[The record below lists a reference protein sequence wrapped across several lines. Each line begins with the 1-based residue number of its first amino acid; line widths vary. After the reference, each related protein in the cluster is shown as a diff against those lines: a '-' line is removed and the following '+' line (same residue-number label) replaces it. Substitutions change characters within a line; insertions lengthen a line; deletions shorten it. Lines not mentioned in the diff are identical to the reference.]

1 MPRRSEL
8 LRFLPIIVTLAGL
21 TAFAV
26 AGPAQA
32 SECEN
37 PDNITYV
44 QGRDHCLALQTYW
57 AGGTPETLAIYFHG
71 DVPSGR
77 PVDFVFGIARAVAL
91 RGANAVVL
99 IRPGFRGAGRRSSG
113 TATHDQYSF
122 MSRGRDEIDSIGVA
136 VARLKAHHRA
146 KRLVLMGSSGGAL
159 IAGVL
164 LGLRPDLV
172 DSVLLISC
180 PCDVPQLLFEK
191 GFRRSEFTQSPHKWL
206 EKANPKAKIVAI
218 SGSADRTTPPHHV
231 EKYIGAA
238 KARGHDA
245 QFLIVPG
252 GGHGGRQFG
261 PVVGFALNEMF
272 RR

>member
-1 MPRRSEL
+1 MPRRDKL
-8 LRFLPIIVTLAGL
+8 LRVLPVLVALAGL
-21 TAFAV
+21 TAFAG

-122 MSRGRDEIDSIGVA
+122 MSRGRDEIDSLGVA

-172 DSVLLISC
+172 DAVLLISC

-245 QFLIVPG
+245 QYLIVPG

>member
-1 MPRRSEL
+1 MPRPIKSAKL
-8 LRFLPIIVTLAGL
+8 LPFLAALACL
-21 TAFAV
+21 TIV
-26 AGPAQA
+26 AGVAPARA
-32 SECEN
+32 EKCAN

-44 QGRDHCLALQTYW
+44 QGRDHCLAIQTYW

-77 PVDFVFGIARAVAL
+77 PVDFVFGIAKAVAV

-113 TATHDQYSF
+113 TATHDQFSF
-122 MSRGRDEIDSIGVA
+122 MSRGRDEIESIGVA

-172 DSVLLISC
+172 DAVLLISC

-191 GFRRSEFTQSPHKWL
+191 GRSSSEFTQSPHKWL
-206 EKANPKAKIVAI
+206 EKANPKAQIVAI
-218 SGSADRTTPPHHV
+218 SGSADRNTPPHLV
-231 EKYIGAA
+231 EQYIEAA

-252 GGHGGRQFG
+252 GGHGGRPFG

>member
-1 MPRRSEL
+1 MKTFAKLASAAAVSAL
-8 LRFLPIIVTLAGL
+8 LA
-21 TAFAV
+21 AFAGV
-26 AGPAQA
+26 GPAWA
-32 SECEN
+32 SECDD

-57 AGGTPETLAIYFHG
+57 AAGTPDTLAIYFHG

-77 PVDFVFGIARAVAL
+77 PVDFVFGIARATAR

-99 IRPGFRGAGRRSSG
+99 IRPGFRGAGRRSTG
-113 TATHDQYSF
+113 TATHDQFSF
-122 MSRGRDEIDSIGVA
+122 MSRGRDEIESMGVA

-172 DSVLLISC
+172 DAVLLISC

-191 GFRRSEFTQSPHKWL
+191 GFRSSEFTQSPHKWL
-206 EKANPKAKIVAI
+206 EQANPKAKIVAI

-231 EKYIGAA
+231 EKYIEAA
-238 KARGHDA
+238 RAGGYDA
-245 QFLIVPG
+245 QFLLVPG
-252 GGHGGRQFG
+252 GGHGGRAFG
-261 PVVGFALNEMF
+261 PVILFALDEMF

>member
-1 MPRRSEL
+1 MPPHTRL
-8 LRFLPIIVTLAGL
+8 LRFLPFLAVLAGL
-21 TAFAV
+21 TAFAG

-32 SECEN
+32 SECEK
-37 PDNITYV
+37 PDNVTYV
-44 QGRDHCLALQTYW
+44 QGRDHCLAIRTYW

-77 PVDFVFGIARAVAL
+77 PVDFSFGIAKAVAI

-113 TATHDQYSF
+113 SATHDQF
-122 MSRGRDEIDSIGVA
+122 WFARRGIDEIESMGEA
-136 VARLKAHHRA
+136 VARLKAYHRA

-172 DSVLLISC
+172 DAVLLISC

-191 GFRRSEFTQSPHKWL
+191 GFRSPDFTQSPHKWL
-206 EKANPKAKIVAI
+206 EKANPKAKIVAV
-218 SGSADRTTPPHHV
+218 SGSADRTTPPQLV
-231 EKYIGAA
+231 EQYIEAA

-245 QFLIVPG
+245 QLLIVPG
-252 GGHGGRQFG
+252 GGHGGRRFG
-261 PVVGFALNEMF
+261 PIVGFALDELF